1 MAQHDQ
7 VIADQGGLAF
17 LSDLNNAL
25 TAIFSNNSGAT
36 EPSVTAPYMWWAD
49 TTAGWLKQRN
59 AADNAWINKMPL
71 ADAMSTV
78 GALLFSAADAAAAR
92 SAIGALGASD
102 DIFLAAGKI
111 ISFEGTTD
119 DAYETTLSAGDPTA
133 DRVIA
138 LPDMSGTVAVQAR
151 GADIASAGTIN
162 LTTATGDIVDVTGT
176 TSITA
181 IILADGLERQVRFTG
196 ALTLT
201 NGASLVLP
209 SGANI
214 TTAAGDFA
222 VFRGYASSVVRCVAY
237 IKANGQPVVG
247 GGIGNSM
254 VRLNTAN
261 GYGST
266 NTKIRRFTNTVTNTG
281 SDITYADSA
290 TNGASFTIN
299 TSGIYSISYSDNF
312 NAADYNGISLNMSGG
327 TTAITNLTISQILS
341 VGASAGSSSA
351 ACCSWTGYL
360 TAGDVVRPHTFGS
373 ASGSVTGAQHFTIAR
388 VG

>member
-7 VIADQGGLAF
+7 SIADQAGLAF

-25 TAIFSNNSGAT
+25 AAIFSNNSGAT
-36 EPSVTAPYMWWAD
+36 APSVTAPYMWWAD

-78 GALLFSAADAAAAR
+78 GSSLFSAADAAAAR

-133 DRVIA
+133 DRSIA

-181 IILADGLERQVRFTG
+181 ITLADGLERQVRFTG
-196 ALTLT
+196 VLTLT
-201 NGASLVLP
+201 NGASLILP
-209 SGANI
+209 GGANI
-214 TTAAGDFA
+214 TTAAGDIA
-222 VFRGYASSVVRCVAY
+222 VFRGYASSVVRCVGY
-237 IKANGQPVVG
+237 QKANGQAVVG
-247 GGIGNSM
+247 SGGLAG
-254 VRLNTAN
+254 
-261 GYGST
+261 GSLLT
-266 NTKIRRFTNTVTNTG
+266 QNPYAASATVTQAHGLSGRPQMLDVYLECITADAG
-281 SDITYADSA
+281 YSIGDKVTFPAGVISSGACPFVTYADA
-290 TNGASFTIN
+290 TNVYLNT
-299 TSGIYSISYSDNF
+299 TSGVTPAIPHKSTHTN
-312 NAADYNGISLNMSGG
+312 
-327 TTAITNLTISQILS
+327 TAITVASWKLCAKPYYIS
-341 VGASAGSSSA
+341 
-351 ACCSWTGYL
+351 
-360 TAGDVVRPHTFGS
+360 
-373 ASGSVTGAQHFTIAR
+373 
-388 VG
+388 